1 MNKELI
7 MTIIALFAIFIGFG
21 ILIGEISGVSK
32 AVMNLEYSIEEL
44 KQLITAKK
52 VSTLTERSYD

>member
-1 MNKELI
+1 